1 MVNNR
6 GDMVALAIAI
16 FEWISLCNFAEQS
29 TVAPQRKNKEGRNL
43 I

>member
-1 MVNNR
+1 
-6 GDMVALAIAI
+6 MVALAIAI
-16 FEWISLCNFAEQS
+16 FEWISSLCNFAEQS